1 MSAAPVVGGLI
12 IAALLLAPFGLV
24 AVEAGWDPALL
35 GFGVWLVVVALVF
48 LAAWLLTRGG

>member
-12 IAALLLAPFGLV
+12 IAMLLLAPFGLV

-48 LAAWLLTRGG
+48 LAAWLLTKGG